1 YVLNNP
7 TTLTDPVGLQGCPAG
22 TSEIGPGQCAGPL
35 SPLVDPV
42 WQGLLWNDLD
52 LLQVFSGWSLEYQG
66 TIELPQTVGPE
77 GELYGGYDVDVWFA
91 YPQYGVLLDPSLSAT
106 NIGPLQQMAER
117 ANAIIVRVATQPND
131 VNTCTQEFLMNKGG
145 PGAQKLV
152 ADFSLY
158 NFSRNY
164 WTTALAETSRYG
176 LWGLGYALGLNA
188 LKVAGAAIALASGG
202 ATGAATIMD
211 AEARHACGE
220 PVVP

>member
-1 YVLNNP
+1 
-7 TTLTDPVGLQGCPAG
+7 VGCGSG
-22 TSEIGPGQCAGPL
+22 GWDEF
-35 SPLVDPV
+35 
-42 WQGLLWNDLD
+42 D
-52 LLQVFSGWSLEYQG
+52 LLQILSGWSLEYQG

-91 YPQYGVLLDPSLSAT
+91 YPIYGVLLGPSYDAENP
-106 NIGPLQQMAER
+106 NIGALHQMAER
-117 ANAIIVRVATQPND
+117 ANAIIVRVGTQPND
-131 VNTCTQEFLMNKGG
+131 VNACSQEFLMNKGG